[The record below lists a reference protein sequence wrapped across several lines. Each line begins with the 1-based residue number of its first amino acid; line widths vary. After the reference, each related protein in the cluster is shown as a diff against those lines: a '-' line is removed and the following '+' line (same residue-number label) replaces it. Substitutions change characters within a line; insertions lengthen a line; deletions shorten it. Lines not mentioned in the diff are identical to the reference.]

1 MVDLQDKN
9 PQEVLKNYTT
19 VENLRILVCGGD
31 ISLFYAVG
39 GLTVR
44 LDWLGVEHDR
54 EGTLEARARR
64 GDPAAGHGQRSVK
77 VLQLGKR
84 LCGVRWRRG

>member
-31 ISLFYAVG
+31 ISLFYAAG
-39 GLTVR
+39 DLTVR
-44 LDWLGVEHDR
+44 LDWLGVEHD
-54 EGTLEARARR
+54 
-64 GDPAAGHGQRSVK
+64 
-77 VLQLGKR
+77 
-84 LCGVRWRRG
+84 

>member
-31 ISLFYAVG
+31 ISLFCVVG
-39 GLTVR
+39 GLTAG

-54 EGTLEARARR
+54 EGTLEARAGRAILPL
-64 GDPAAGHGQRSVK
+64 GTGNDLSRSFNWGSGYV
-77 VLQLGKR
+77 V
-84 LCGVRWRRG
+84 

>member
-1 MVDLQDKN
+1 MYGATLLPRFRRILHPIQVVDLQDKN

-31 ISLFYAVG
+31 ISLFHVVG

-44 LDWLGVEHDR
+44 LDWLGVEHD
-54 EGTLEARARR
+54 
-64 GDPAAGHGQRSVK
+64 
-77 VLQLGKR
+77 
-84 LCGVRWRRG
+84 

>member
-31 ISLFYAVG
+31 ISLFYAAG
-39 GLTVR
+39 GLTAG
-44 LDWLGVEHDR
+44 LDWLGVEHD
-54 EGTLEARARR
+54 
-64 GDPAAGHGQRSVK
+64 
-77 VLQLGKR
+77 
-84 LCGVRWRRG
+84 